1 MSQRDALT
9 LSALIAR
16 SGGVGRV
23 VSTRDHT
30 IPLDGFASLSPFGA
44 ERENLAGRS
53 VALYVGDMAKA
64 AAALI
69 DLDGLARRILLCP
82 PGWDAAKL
90 QSAATLAEADAL
102 AFDEAANTPALSVDV
117 RVPVRLPLQPSGAF
131 KQTPIE
137 TEWILPTSGTSGPP
151 KLAVHTLA
159 TLVGAIG
166 EQPLQQWATFY
177 DIRRYGGL
185 QIFLR
190 ALSGQGSLQLSGVDE
205 AIESFLDRVGA
216 SGVTHISGTPT
227 HWRKAL
233 MAGAASRIRP
243 GYVRLSG
250 EIADDAV
257 LQGLAAA
264 FPNARVEH
272 AYASTEAGVAFA
284 VDDGRAGFPASFLD
298 REGAVQMKLV
308 EGALRLRSPR
318 RALRLLGADAPAL
331 VDAEGF
337 VDTGDA
343 IEIRDDRC
351 LFMGRRGGV
360 INVGGAKVHPEE
372 VEAVLNSL
380 PSVRASRVFA
390 KSNPITGA
398 LVAADIVLNE
408 PAASREG
415 LERDIIALAR
425 KQLPAH
431 MAPARIRF
439 VADLP
444 MTDAGKLSRHG

>member
-1 MSQRDALT
+1 MSQRDVLM

-16 SGGVGRV
+16 SGGAGRV

-30 IPLDGFASLSPFGA
+30 LRLDGFAGLSPFGA
-44 ERENLAGRS
+44 GREKLAGRS

-90 QSAATLAEADAL
+90 QSAAAQAESDAL
-102 AFDEAANTPALSVDV
+102 VFDEAAAAPALDVDV
-117 RVPVRLPLQPSGAF
+117 RLPVRLPLEPRGAF
-131 KQTPIE
+131 KQTAIE

-190 ALSGQGSLQLSGVDE
+190 ALSGQGSLQLSGVE
-205 AIESFLDRVGA
+205 EPIESFLDRVGA

-308 EGALRLRSPR
+308 EGTLRLRSPR

-431 MAPARIRF
+431 MTPARIRF

>member
-1 MSQRDALT
+1 MSTPDELT
-9 LSALIAR
+9 LSNLIAR
-16 SGGVGRV
+16 SGGAGRV

-30 IPLDGFASLSPFGA
+30 VPLDGFAASSPFGA
-44 ERENLAGRS
+44 EREKFAGRS

-90 QSAATLAEADAL
+90 QSAAAQAEADAL
-102 AFDEAANTPALSVDV
+102 AFDADAAAPALAVDL
-117 RVPVRLPLQPSGAF
+117 RLPVRLPLEPRAAF
-131 KQTPIE
+131 KQTAIA

-151 KLAVHTLA
+151 KLAVHTLS

-166 EQPLQQWATFY
+166 ASPLQHWATFY

-205 AIESFLDRVGA
+205 AIEGFLDRLGA

-233 MAGAASRIRP
+233 MAGAASRISP
-243 GYVRLSG
+243 AYVRLSG

-257 LQGLAAA
+257 LEGLAAA

-284 VDDGRAGFPASFLD
+284 VDDGRAGFLAAFLN
-298 REGAVQMKLV
+298 REGPVQMKLV
-308 EGALRLRSPR
+308 DGTLRLRSPR
-318 RALRLLGADAPAL
+318 RALRLLGADAPSL
-331 VDAEGF
+331 VDTEGF

-343 IEIRDDRC
+343 IEIRGDRC

-380 PSVRASRVFA
+380 PSVRASRVFGKA
-390 KSNPITGA
+390 SPITGA

-408 PAASREG
+408 PAAAREG

-425 KQLPAH
+425 KRLPAH

-439 VADLP
+439 VTDLP

>member
-1 MSQRDALT
+1 MSTPDALT
-9 LSALIAR
+9 LANLIER
-16 SGGVGRV
+16 SGGAGRA
-23 VSTRDHT
+23 VSTRDHCV
-30 IPLDGFASLSPFGA
+30 PLGSVASLSVFGA
-44 ERENLAGRS
+44 ERERFADRS

-90 QSAATLAEADAL
+90 RSAAAQAECDAL
-102 AFDEAANTPALSVDV
+102 AFDEASASPTLGVDV
-117 RVPVRLPLQPSGAF
+117 RLPVRLPLDPREAF

-151 KLAVHTLA
+151 KLAVHTLGA
-159 TLVGAIG
+159 LVGAIG

-190 ALSGQGSLQLSGVDE
+190 ALSGQGSLHLSAVDE
-205 AIESFLDRVGA
+205 AIESFLDRLGA

-233 MAGAASRIRP
+233 MAGAASRISP
-243 GYVRLSG
+243 AYVRLSG

-257 LQGLAAA
+257 LEGLAAA

-284 VDDGRAGFPASFLD
+284 VDDGRAGFPADFLN

-308 EGALRLRSPR
+308 EGTLRLRSPR

-337 VDTGDA
+337 VDTGDV
-343 IEIRDDRC
+343 IEIRGDRC

-380 PSVRASRVFA
+380 PCVRASRVFGKA
-390 KSNPITGA
+390 NPITGA

-408 PAASREG
+408 PTAPREA
-415 LERDIIALAR
+415 LEREIIALAR

>member
-1 MSQRDALT
+1 MSTPDALT
-9 LSALIAR
+9 LSNLIAR
-16 SGGVGRV
+16 SGGAGRV

-30 IPLDGFASLSPFGA
+30 VPLDGFAASSPFGA
-44 ERENLAGRS
+44 EREKFAGRS

-90 QSAATLAEADAL
+90 QSAAAQAEADAL
-102 AFDEAANTPALSVDV
+102 AFDADAAAPALAVDL
-117 RVPVRLPLQPSGAF
+117 RLPVRLPLEPRAAF
-131 KQTPIE
+131 KQTAIA

-151 KLAVHTLA
+151 KLAVHTLS

-166 EQPLQQWATFY
+166 ASPLQHWATFY

-205 AIESFLDRVGA
+205 AIESFLDRLGA

-233 MAGAASRIRP
+233 MAGAAARISP
-243 GYVRLSG
+243 AYVRLSG

-257 LQGLAAA
+257 LEGLAAA

-284 VDDGRAGFPASFLD
+284 VDDGRAGFPAAFLNRD
-298 REGAVQMKLV
+298 GAVQMKLV
-308 EGALRLRSPR
+308 DGTLRLRSPR
-318 RALRLLGADAPAL
+318 RALRLLGADAPSL
-331 VDAEGF
+331 VDTEGF

-343 IEIRDDRC
+343 IEIRGDRC

-380 PSVRASRVFA
+380 PSVRASRVFGKA
-390 KSNPITGA
+390 SPITGA

-408 PAASREG
+408 PAAAREG

-425 KQLPAH
+425 KRLPAH

-439 VADLP
+439 VTDLP

>member
-1 MSQRDALT
+1 MSRSDELT
-9 LSALIAR
+9 LSTLIAR
-16 SGGVGRV
+16 SGGAGRA

-30 IPLDGFASLSPFGA
+30 LPLDGFTGLSPFGA

-90 QSAATLAEADAL
+90 RSAAAQAEADAL
-102 AFDEAANTPALSVDV
+102 AFDADTAAPALDV
-117 RVPVRLPLQPSGAF
+117 ALRAPVRLPLQPRGAF

-151 KLAVHTLA
+151 KLAVHTLR

-205 AIESFLDRVGA
+205 PIESFLDRVGA

-233 MAGAASRIRP
+233 MVGAATRMNP

-264 FPNARVEH
+264 FPNARIEH

-308 EGALRLRSPR
+308 DGTLRLRSPR
-318 RALRLLGADAPAL
+318 RALRLLGADAPVL
-331 VDAEGF
+331 VDADDF

-343 IEIRDDRC
+343 IEMRGDRC

-380 PSVRASRVFA
+380 PSVRASRVFSKA
-390 KSNPITGA
+390 NPITGA
-398 LVAADIVLNE
+398 LVAADIVLSE
-408 PAASREG
+408 PSAPREG

-425 KQLPAH
+425 KRLPAH
-431 MAPARIRF
+431 MTPARIRF